1 MFAIPII
8 VNRSNLGSIQKQHS
22 ISSVVAMSHTHA
34 FKDNLNKFNEQFPK
48 RVSGSSRTR
57 EQETTKHEVAMLK
70 MINSLNLVP
79 SGSDCGDDGREG
91 DEAKAVKAMK
101 PKQATKAMKVKK

>member
-1 MFAIPII
+1 MIHQSMP
-8 VNRSNLGSIQKQHS
+8 
-22 ISSVVAMSHTHA
+22 HTHTPDL
-34 FKDNLNKFNEQFPK
+34 KDKMSKFNEKFSK
-48 RVSGSSRTR
+48 SVSGSSRTR
-57 EQETTKHEVAMLK
+57 ELGTKSEADKNEVAMLK

-101 PKQATKAMKVKK
+101 PKQATKAMKVQK

>member
-1 MFAIPII
+1 
-8 VNRSNLGSIQKQHS
+8 
-22 ISSVVAMSHTHA
+22 MSDTRDL
-34 FKDNLNKFNEQFPK
+34 KLKLKKFNEEHPPK
-48 RVSGSSRTR
+48 NRPKTDRDLEPESRTGPKTDPV
-57 EQETTKHEVAMLK
+57 EIASLK